1 MEIQEVIHSCF
12 CKGPPP
18 HTHTPPRGLPC
29 ARPWSGD
36 TEMGQIQV
44 LPPDLGEV
52 MAVQAREATGSS

>member
-12 CKGPPP
+12 RKG
-18 HTHTPPRGLPC
+18 HPPRGLPC

-44 LPPDLGEV
+44 LPPDPGEV
-52 MAVQAREATGSS
+52 MAVQVRKATGSS